1 MSNVHPLV
9 HIEGVTKQYGGLRPL
24 RVRRLMIGA
33 RDRVALAGLDGPA
46 AETLVHL
53 VTGASVPDEGVVR
66 VEGRDTREIATD
78 TEWLASLDRFGMVTA
93 RAVLIGPLPIEQNLA
108 LPLTLSIDPM
118 ASDVRATVER
128 LADLVGL
135 ARARLTDVA
144 STLSAEELVRVHLAR
159 ALATRPV
166 LLLLEHPTAGVDEAR
181 RREALGRT
189 LRASTETLGI
199 GWLAVTSDPDFVR
212 GSAATQLTLKPAT
225 GEVTGDGRWWRR
237 LIG

>member
-1 MSNVHPLV
+1 MSNVHPLI

-166 LLLLEHPTAGVDEAR
+166 LLLLEHPTAGVDEAHLR
-181 RREALGRT
+181 RTLTSIEGELGRAEPNRSVLGGLVTDLRTT
-189 LRASTETLGI
+189 LSGAGGNLIAAGALKLIETF
-199 GWLAVTSDPDFVR
+199 S
-212 GSAATQLTLKPAT
+212 
-225 GEVTGDGRWWRR
+225 
-237 LIG
+237 